1 MNLINEQSSSLEEVT
16 NNLLAQKFGTSWAE
30 KTNQFA
36 INYAIY
42 LGEVYGD
49 SWYKGFLS
57 EEFFLDIL
65 LPSHNHTLIKDNPF
79 FPIDTPIKDAY
90 SLIEKFNTESAR
102 ECKELINYLKEEI
115 RQNGFT
121 SDIVLVVIDGAIK
134 HVDGLHRMIAYSLLL
149 KEGYPYK
156 PIPVFLCDLNK

>member
-1 MNLINEQSSSLEEVT
+1 M
-16 NNLLAQKFGTSWAE
+16 
-30 KTNQFA
+30 
-36 INYAIY
+36 
-42 LGEVYGD
+42 
-49 SWYKGFLS
+49 S